1 MDALTAGADIAM
13 MVTALTVVTALYVWG
28 RNQWHGWQQ
37 QKTTIARRTWHG
49 YIAMESVD
57 TWYVRLAEDPDSPSG
72 RVVLEVLN
80 GKNGDPDP
88 MLAHGMRQVIIRD
101 GMLRACPETQ
111 VGCSWC
117 DWLCRARRR
126 LMMMIIDQ

>member
-1 MDALTAGADIAM
+1 MDALTAGADIAT

-37 QKTTIARRTWHG
+37 QKAAIARRTWHG
-49 YIAMESVD
+49 YITLEGVD

-101 GMLRACPETQ
+101 GMLSRSPTPEEFEFLKVQ
-111 VGCSWC
+111 RKERGYGKGFPV
-117 DWLCRARRR
+117 R
-126 LMMMIIDQ
+126 